1 MTTLTLSA
9 VSLVVNPVPREE
21 MEERTIYL
29 DGAVRGTVID
39 LPRRS
44 FSFDHHGEGMR
55 FDRMSAAMQ
64 TVGAVLQGLPLEEIR
79 QVVVSSVDA
88 DSVLATLVVLHPEVC
103 NDLKFVRLIQDLNRV
118 DAWGPAALVPGE
130 PLMPFHFTLRQGRGE
145 ELSTELLHEKVEKA
159 WEMYCDGSLFDEGV
173 ERKLPG
179 RALALS
185 PSGEILS
192 DITRVGENEGVSFE
206 EIYSTSGFGI
216 IFGFEGPVENGV
228 VKVTV
233 GKKPFVQVPDLK
245 GFWGHMNGLEAGWGG
260 ADSIGGSPFKK
271 GTRFSHD
278 EIIEQLRGWLQAH
291 AQVEALQA

>member
-9 VSLVVNPVPREE
+9 VSLVTSPIAREA
-21 MEERTIYL
+21 MEENTIYL

-55 FDRMSAAMQ
+55 FDRMCAALQ
-64 TVGAVLQGLPLEEIR
+64 TVGAVLQGLPLGEIR

-88 DSVLATLVVLHPEVC
+88 DSVLATLAVLHPEVC
-103 NDLKFVRLIQDLNRV
+103 QDLRFVRLIQDLNRV

-130 PLMPFHFTLRQGRGE
+130 PIAGFHFMLHQGRGE
-145 ELSTELLHEKVEKA
+145 ELSTELLHSKVELA
-159 WEMYCDGSLFDEGV
+159 WSMYNDGSLFKEGV

-179 RALALS
+179 RVIALS

-192 DITRVGENEGVSFE
+192 DITRVGEDEGVSFE
-206 EIYSTSGFGI
+206 EVYAHSGFGV
-216 IFGFEGPVENGV
+216 IFGFEGPVEDGIT
-228 VKVTV
+228 KVTI
-233 GKKPFVQVPDLK
+233 GKKPFVAVPDLSQ
-245 GFWGHMNGLEAGWGG
+245 FWNQMATLEPGWGG

-271 GTRFSHD
+271 GTKFSHD
-278 EIIEQLRGWLQAH
+278 EVLEQLRGWLQAH
-291 AQVEALQA
+291 AQVAELEA